1 MSEATQTEEAVC
13 LGIMTGNITTWTI
26 KPIKLENGFAAPAG
40 AFNYWIRLIKW
51 FEIRALPVVSTCMS
65 FSGYD
70 ADIGWGVV
78 SFNAVDVVNLFIK
91 GKRSSENC
99 LCNKSMLVNVTV
111 LHRAFV
117 FWAKKLNVTVGCDNA
132 STRNKPGS
140 PFNIILTKHFKDRTV
155 SDPYNGRNFSRRQ
168 TGLIE

>member
-1 MSEATQTEEAVC
+1 MGEATETDGAVC

-26 KPIKLENGFAAPAG
+26 KPIKLENGFATSAG
-40 AFNYWIRLIKW
+40 AFNYWIRLIKR
-51 FEIRALPVVSTCMS
+51 FEIRSLPVVSTCVS

-70 ADIGWGVV
+70 ADIGWSVV
-78 SFNAVDVVNLFIK
+78 RFNAVNVVNLFIR
-91 GKRSSENC
+91 GKRPSEDC
-99 LCNKSMLVNVTV
+99 FRNKSMLVNVTV

-132 STRNKPGS
+132 STRNKSRS

-155 SDPYNGRNFSRRQ
+155 SDSNNGRNFSRRQ